1 MADVGAGGTG
11 TSLDIRLKLRPTV
24 FVALGGTGM
33 EVLLRLRRRILQAD
47 WNGARIDA
55 IDRFPA
61 AGFLY
66 FDTDTLEARE
76 QGRAAAADPLS
87 AKVAF
92 REGETLQKAVNLARY
107 QAERL
112 SYPHID
118 AWLPARDLSRIDASK
133 GAGQIRA
140 IARLLFFDSQRAFA
154 GRLSAKG
161 EAVLA
166 NMSNEAALRALGLD
180 TATDLR
186 VVVVAS
192 VAGGTGSGAVIDA
205 GYAIS
210 SMETPKRPDAVDLF
224 LVLPSGYVGANK
236 DRVFANGVAT
246 LSELEYA
253 MRGSPEPPY
262 VERWGDHEAPGRHV
276 ERPFTD
282 VYLFDTHN
290 LADQRTSAVAD
301 LYDMMADV
309 LFEDFGNSEFSGRK
323 RSTGVNQTQHKLRK
337 WAPPSPDAAA
347 RPALFSLN
355 YSALG
360 QATLATRGS
369 LEFDAAA
376 ARTGLGMVEAFFGVA
391 RGQAERHIPTVEER
405 DRFAAERLHLRFSAF
420 EAFPKVIRPAPPG
433 IPEYDLVGLLLQRE
447 DGASIQESAALA
459 VEEAVDAIRA
469 EIASPRDWAPNLRKA
484 AERLRDDLLG
494 RTGSGATYG
503 PRGAEV
509 REVRARIEA
518 AWLSDGEGGLGAAV
532 YRLLDDQERGGLDY
546 ALALIEGVKGLI
558 TAEDG
563 ALARLSSASDTYA
576 RLADEMLAGHF
587 SDSLARLDQVRP
599 GLFGSGRRDAER
611 YLEQARDDLRG
622 SCVLRVRAIAARE
635 AAELLR
641 RVSARLGERIGRDD
655 ETGRARHDGLLG
667 ALDQGHED
675 VVRLM
680 GELRADIAEIRD
692 AIDRPSGGTFLV
704 LPSGDLPEIAVPAA
718 DTLAWA
724 REAFRA
730 YGGSRAIFA
739 LLREEET
746 RAALLNAVRAMARGR
761 LGPHRARIPA
771 ALDALRE
778 LPPAQQRETLGL
790 MLARAM
796 PWIQARFDAF
806 QPTGDQF
813 KTILAVEGARAFE
826 AEFGPTLR
834 AAMPPVLG
842 TGGIAFL
849 ESSQRGRIVCYC
861 ELSGVPLDV
870 LGPLRRDWRSAYH
883 QELDRLDA
891 IPLHNHKDYLRF
903 PDPVAPTA
911 AEAAALRETL
921 SLFLRAAC
929 LGLLRRDPG
938 TGLWR
943 FAFEPGD
950 WRSVG
955 SERTLR
961 RKLFDRVQG
970 AALAAQV
977 AEAEAALSPVQ
988 VLALAA
994 LFAWTAKRAYAPR
1007 RETVNYDA
1015 ETRVGGVG
1023 HAVATALARSW
1034 TAAALRAGDLP
1045 GEGQALHDAL
1055 LARIEDW
1062 TRPIPGSLGD
1072 VGPEEANRD
1081 PADPPALRAL
1091 DKRAVDPARF
1101 TTAALLALAA
1111 PAPPAAVPPP
1121 PSSPPP
1127 DALFY
1132 LYRDGVEG
1140 PFALADL
1147 AAMARAGTL
1156 AAATQIHPQGGTWM
1170 PAGRHPALAPLLAPP
1185 PAPPAPPGVP

>member
-1 MADVGAGGTG
+1 MAEERA
-11 TSLDIRLKLRPTV
+11 SEKLLKVRPTV

-55 IDRFPA
+55 VDRFPA
-61 AGFLY
+61 AAFLY
-66 FDTDTLEARE
+66 FDTDTLEAHE
-76 QGRAAAADPLS
+76 QGRASAADPMA

-107 QAERL
+107 QAERR

-118 AWLPARDLSRIDASK
+118 AWLPARDLSRIDSSK

-140 IARLLFFDSQRAFA
+140 IARLLFFDQYRGFA
-154 GRLSAKG
+154 ARMTAKAG
-161 EAVLA
+161 TVLA

-210 SMETPKRPDAVDLF
+210 SLETPKRPDAVDLF

-253 MRGSPEPPY
+253 MRGNPEPPY
-262 VERWGDHEAPGRHV
+262 VERWGDHEAPARGV
-276 ERPFTD
+276 ERPYTD

-290 LADQRTSAVAD
+290 LADQRTSSVTD

-309 LFEDFGNSEFSGRK
+309 LFEDFGDSEFAGRK
-323 RSTGVNQTQHKLRK
+323 RSTSVNQTQHKLRK
-337 WAPPSPDAAA
+337 WAPPSPDPAA
-347 RPALFSLN
+347 RGALFSLN
-355 YSALG
+355 YSSLG

-369 LEFDAAA
+369 LEFEETAAQA
-376 ARTGLGMVEAFFGVA
+376 GLGMIEAFFGVA
-391 RGQAERHIPTVEER
+391 RGQSERHLPTVEER
-405 DRFAAERLHLRFSAF
+405 DRFCAERLALRFTAF
-420 EAFPKVIRPAPPG
+420 EAFPKVIKPAPPG

-447 DGASIQESAALA
+447 DGSSIQESAALS

-469 EIASPRDWAPNLRKA
+469 EIASPRDWAANLRKA
-484 AERLRDDLLG
+484 AERLRDDILG

-509 REVRARIEA
+509 REVRARIEDS
-518 AWLSDGEGGLGAAV
+518 WLGDGDASLATAL

-546 ALALIEGVKGLI
+546 ALALIEGVKAVV

-563 ALARLSSASDTYA
+563 AVARLATASDTYA
-576 RLADEMLAGHF
+576 RLADEMLSDHF
-587 SDSLARLDQVRP
+587 SASLTRLDQVKP
-599 GLFGSGRRDAER
+599 GLIFSRRRDAER

-641 RVSARLGERIGRDD
+641 RVSARLGDRIGRDE
-655 ETGRARHDGLLG
+655 ETGLGRHDGLLG
-667 ALDQGHED
+667 ELNQGHDD

-680 GELRADIAEIRD
+680 RELRAEVREIRD

-704 LPSGDLPEIAVPAA
+704 LPSGDLPEVAVSPEER
-718 DTLAWA
+718 LAWA

-730 YGGSRAIFA
+730 YGGSRSIFS
-739 LLREEET
+739 LLRDEEA
-746 RAALLNAVRAMARGR
+746 RAELLNAVRGMARRR
-761 LGPHRARIPA
+761 LAPHRARIPS

-778 LPPAQQRETLGL
+778 LSPAKQREALGL

-796 PWIQARFDAF
+796 PWIYARFEAF
-806 QPTGDQF
+806 QPTSDQF
-813 KTILAVEGARAFE
+813 KTILAVEGARAFQ
-826 AEFGPTLR
+826 AEFGATLR
-834 AAMPPVLG
+834 ASLPPVLG
-842 TGGIAFL
+842 AGEIAFL
-849 ESSQRGRIVCYC
+849 ESGQRGRIVCYC

-870 LGPLRRDWRSAYH
+870 LGPLRRDWRGAYA

-903 PDPVAPTA
+903 PDPVAPSVEEVA
-911 AEAAALRETL
+911 RLRDTL
-921 SLFLRAAC
+921 SLFLRGAC
-929 LGLLRRDPG
+929 LGLLRRDAE

-943 FAFEPGD
+943 FEFEPGD
-950 WRSVG
+950 RRSVG

-961 RKLFDRVQG
+961 RKLFDATQR
-970 AALAAQV
+970 AAIEAQIS
-977 AEAEAALSPVQ
+977 EAEGRLSPVQ
-988 VLALAA
+988 ALALAA
-994 LFAWTAKRAYAPR
+994 LYAWTAKRAYAPR

-1015 ETRVGGVG
+1015 EARVGGVG
-1023 HAVATALARSW
+1023 HAVAADLARTW
-1034 TAAALRAGDLP
+1034 RRAAHDMAGFTGGLP
-1045 GEGQALHDAL
+1045 GDPDALYDAL

-1062 TRPIPGSLGD
+1062 TRSIPGSLAD
-1072 VGPEEANRD
+1072 VGREEANRD
-1081 PADPPALRAL
+1081 PADLPSLRAF
-1091 DKRAVDPARF
+1091 DKRAIDPERF
-1101 TTAALLALAA
+1101 GTDALLGLAAA
-1111 PAPPAAVPPP
+1111 PAAPEPPPA
-1121 PSSPPP
+1121 SGE
-1127 DALFY
+1127 LFY
-1132 LYRDGVEG
+1132 LFRDRVEG
-1140 PFALADL
+1140 PFRLGEL

-1156 AAATQIHPQGGTWM
+1156 APTTQIHPPGGAWM

-1185 PAPPAPPGVP
+1185 PAPPGAGG